1 MKATVAAAASGA
13 LFGGGLAISGM
24 TRPEKV
30 VGFLDL
36 AGGWDASLALVMIGA
51 MLVHF
56 VAYRVARRRVAP
68 LFEAR
73 FHLPTRK
80 DVDRKLVFGAAVFG
94 IGWGLG
100 GFCPGPGIVAAAS
113 GALPA
118 IAFVTA
124 MTTGILLEDF
134 ALARFSRW
142 SKRRAARVT
151 ARHVGC
157 LEERS

>member
-1 MKATVAAAASGA
+1 VKSTAAAAASGA
-13 LFGGGLAISGM
+13 LFGIGLGISGM

-36 AGGWDASLALVMIGA
+36 AGAWDASLAFVMVGA
-51 MLVHF
+51 ILVHF
-56 VAYRVARRRVAP
+56 IAYRLARRRAAP
-68 LFEAR
+68 LFDSR

-80 DVDRKLVFGAAVFG
+80 GVDRKLVAGAAIFG

-118 IAFVTA
+118 IAFVAA
-124 MTTGILLEDF
+124 MTAGILLED
-134 ALARFSRW
+134 LVSSRRSPARANANP
-142 SKRRAARVT
+142 RA
-151 ARHVGC
+151 
-157 LEERS
+157 

>member
-1 MKATVAAAASGA
+1 MKSTAAAAASGA
-13 LFGGGLAISGM
+13 LFGIGLAISGM

-36 AGGWDASLALVMIGA
+36 AGAWDASLAFVMVGA
-51 MLVHF
+51 IFVHF
-56 VAYRVARRRVAP
+56 FAYRLARRHAAP
-68 LFEAR
+68 LFDSR

-80 DVDRKLVFGAAVFG
+80 GVDRKLLAGAAIFG

-118 IAFVTA
+118 IAFVAA
-124 MTTGILLEDF
+124 MTAGILLED
-134 ALARFSRW
+134 LVS
-142 SKRRAARVT
+142 SRRAPAG
-151 ARHVGC
+151 ANANPHA
-157 LEERS
+157 

>member
-1 MKATVAAAASGA
+1 MKATAAAAASGA
-13 LFGGGLAISGM
+13 LFGVGLAISGM

-36 AGGWDASLALVMIGA
+36 AGAWDASLAFVMLGA
-51 MLVHF
+51 ILVHS

-94 IGWGLG
+94 VGWGLG

-113 GALPA
+113 GASPA
-118 IAFVTA
+118 IAFVAA
-124 MTTGILLEDF
+124 MTAGILLEDF
-134 ALARFSRW
+134 VLSRG
-142 SKRRAARVT
+142 SPAGPSVEPHA
-151 ARHVGC
+151 
-157 LEERS
+157 